1 MKKPIL
7 YFLLSGAFLV
17 CGAAEPVIY
26 CSFDH
31 GVNADFGGVRGGDVA
46 GSSTGGVAGV
56 LNSRRGSV
64 TDAEQRPGGI
74 SGRAFLAGRSAD
86 GKNAYSV
93 RYAPLGGLSPDAGTV
108 MFWVAPQNW
117 SGGDK
122 RFHLFFSASGEKQQ
136 MIIYKY
142 HTGEKILFYYKSG
155 DRITALEYK
164 ISDWREKE
172 FHHIAAAWNGS
183 EISLYVD
190 GVFRQGKLLAQK
202 ASNPFTAF
210 TVGSLNEWSNDSGK
224 TLIDELKLY
233 DSYLGAD
240 EIAKEFARFSGRAF
254 RATSPLFIGV
264 SERTPVP
271 DGSVN
276 EFEYAFA
283 GSGFWDLATRKY
295 ASRQSRFFL
304 SKSIR

>member
-93 RYAPLGGLSPDAGTV
+93 RYVAGRRNRHVLGCASELERRRQAFSS
-108 MFWVAPQNW
+108 FLF
-117 SGGDK
+117 
-122 RFHLFFSASGEKQQ
+122 RF
-136 MIIYKY
+136 
-142 HTGEKILFYYKSG
+142 
-155 DRITALEYK
+155 R
-164 ISDWREKE
+164 
-172 FHHIAAAWNGS
+172 
-183 EISLYVD
+183 
-190 GVFRQGKLLAQK
+190 
-202 ASNPFTAF
+202 
-210 TVGSLNEWSNDSGK
+210 
-224 TLIDELKLY
+224 
-233 DSYLGAD
+233 
-240 EIAKEFARFSGRAF
+240 
-254 RATSPLFIGV
+254 
-264 SERTPVP
+264 
-271 DGSVN
+271 
-276 EFEYAFA
+276 
-283 GSGFWDLATRKY
+283 
-295 ASRQSRFFL
+295 
-304 SKSIR
+304 